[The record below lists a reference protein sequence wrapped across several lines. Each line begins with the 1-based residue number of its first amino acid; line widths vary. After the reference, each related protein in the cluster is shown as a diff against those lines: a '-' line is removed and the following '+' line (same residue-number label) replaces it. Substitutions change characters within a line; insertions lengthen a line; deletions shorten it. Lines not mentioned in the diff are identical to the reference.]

1 MRSRTESVVMTI
13 HQFPT
18 RVMRPCDTESM
29 YQNAHSQSYVYTP
42 TTTRATHLVRAV
54 YWAQL
59 FATALLAIAACL
71 AVGAGFGALAI
82 WMNTP

>member
-1 MRSRTESVVMTI
+1 MTI

-29 YQNAHSQSYVYTP
+29 CQNAHDQFYVYTP
-42 TTTRATHLVRAV
+42 STPRATHLVRAA

-59 FATALLAIAACL
+59 FATGLLTVAACL
-71 AVGAGFGALAI
+71 AVGAGVGAVAW
-82 WMNTP
+82 WMNAP